1 MFGIFCIGKEFYMKL
16 KNENDNFEK
25 VNGKQKNSN
34 QMASTETV
42 KSVKNSKRK
51 YKLPNLENE
60 NNSHKIINEE
70 HKESNQLYFK
80 KEEEEANNQI
90 YNTKVESIRGTKYCE
105 FLDIESVEKWVN
117 NLYGQWYDNLIK
129 MQSILEAT
137 APFQGSF
144 CSYLNGNVTMVEAY
158 AGSAYEN
165 INRVLRGEETEDN
178 HFNKSLASKLALEIL
193 LAPKLDKNI
202 IVYRFINKETFEKIK
217 NEITNS
223 GSYIEKGFLSTTL
236 LIDKIDKRFEYY
248 NNHNFI
254 LKIYVN
260 KDSIGVYNFFNLT
273 LKEYEMIFLNNG
285 VLKEKCA
292 SSTIKNNILE
302 CVYENN

>member
-25 VNGKQKNSN
+25 MNGKQKNSN
-34 QMASTETV
+34 QTTYKGTV
-42 KSVKNSKRK
+42 KRVKNSKRK

-80 KEEEEANNQI
+80 KEEEANNQI
-90 YNTKVESIRGTKYCE
+90 YNTKVEFIGGTKYCE
-105 FLDIESVEKWVN
+105 FLDIESVEKWAN
-117 NLYGQWYDNLIK
+117 SLYGQWFDNLIK
-129 MQSILEAT
+129 MQRILENT
-137 APFQGSF
+137 TPFQGSF

-158 AGSAYEN
+158 AGSAYKN
-165 INRVLRGEETEDN
+165 INRVLRGEKTEDN

-202 IVYRFINKETFEKIK
+202 IVYRFLNKETFEKIK

-248 NNHNFI
+248 NDHDFI